1 MRSVAVDD
9 ARRWAGFR
17 AFASYFLLVEI
28 RPWTNWA
35 RSAHRS
41 GLPPTVAAFYARE
54 ALNRCL
60 ALESLIAGGQIPDAE
75 EPFFDPYHRIDQDFV
90 SSAIALVA
98 EIATCDDETE
108 LGTVLSSV
116 EEVVRALESALG
128 LDEPLPSLD
137 GPEGMYPAL
146 RVARE
151 SLQLSDDAGL
161 PLAMPEDWIP
171 GRTADQDG

>member
-1 MRSVAVDD
+1 MSSVVVDD

-28 RPWTNWA
+28 RPWVNWA
-35 RSAHRS
+35 RSANRS

-60 ALESLIAGGQIPDAE
+60 ALESLVAGGSIPDVE
-75 EPFFDPYHRIDQDFV
+75 EPFFNPFHRVDRDV
-90 SSAIALVA
+90 VASAVGLAG
-98 EIATCDDETE
+98 EIADCDDETE
-108 LGTVLSSV
+108 VGAVLSSV
-116 EEVVRALESALG
+116 ENVVRAIESALG

-161 PLAMPEDWIP
+161 PLAMPGDWMP
-171 GRTADQDG
+171 DRKAG